1 LNWEVN
7 ERFSADLSANYT
19 GSMYV
24 PHLALNPISDQEW
37 ELIDRDQIDKT
48 AVARQNEINAIIN
61 EHVIQGERVEFS
73 EPFLIFGARISYDF
87 DFQGQSTLQ
96 VYTGVQNILYQ
107 TQQNH
112 DRGVFRDAGYIY
124 GPILPR
130 MLSVGARIGNL
141 QKREA
146 SLQ

>member
-1 LNWEVN
+1 
-7 ERFSADLSANYT
+7 
-19 GSMYV
+19 MYV

-112 DRGVFRDAGYIY
+112 DRGVFRGRRLHIWSNSSSNAQCWRKNRKPTKTRGFPAMK
-124 GPILPR
+124 GF
-130 MLSVGARIGNL
+130 A
-141 QKREA
+141 
-146 SLQ
+146 